1 MSVPMDAR
9 NHGLTKPSDLLGLAG
24 LYLYALGAMPST
36 VAAKTALLC
45 MAIGAALQWRSFW
58 QALRSQPLFWLLLAF
73 AAYLAIGAVIAS
85 QAFPQTSDD
94 QRRAV
99 LDLLAAS
106 GPPLL
111 LGAYWLRHDGQPR
124 RRTTHILLLA
134 AVGLLLTITYKG
146 AWSSLVQVANSSRFT
161 MGMSPNAAG
170 ILGGVLFWGALLGL
184 LSCIRL
190 SVAIHMRWPF
200 ALSMLALCLLGS
212 MMLVLSGSK
221 SAWVAT
227 ALALPPLAPLYIR
240 HALSQRQRRVAL
252 AVLAIGVLLVALYA
266 STLGRGVLE
275 TRTGSAITALAQI
288 LDEDSIDVK
297 DGSIGPRLQMW
308 NEAIANVEQHPLTGW
323 GPGSTKMLLRNSENP
338 EIRNFPHFHNLP
350 LHFLVSLGLLGT
362 LLFYAIQAGLALK
375 AWQSFRSGAA
385 AAEHAFFT
393 LGGLALF
400 HVAHLFQYRL
410 NNTPGQFL
418 LTLAGM
424 VALSAALQ
432 HQRHDARNES
442 PAAPH

>member
-1 MSVPMDAR
+1 MDAR
-9 NHGLTKPSDLLGLAG
+9 THDRTKPSDLLGLAG

-36 VAAKTALLC
+36 VAAKIAMLC
-45 MAIGAALQWRSFW
+45 MAVSAAMQWRSFW
-58 QALRSQPLFWLLLAF
+58 QVMRSQPLFWLLVAF
-73 AAYLAIGAVIAS
+73 AAYLAIGGVIAS
-85 QAFPQTSDD
+85 QVFPQTSDD

-99 LDLLAAS
+99 RDLLAAC

-111 LGAYWLRHDGQPR
+111 LGAYWLGKDGLTTA
-124 RRTTHILLLA
+124 RRTTHILPLA
-134 AVGLLLTITYKG
+134 AAGLLLTITYKE
-146 AWSSLVQVANSSRFT
+146 AWPSLLQSAGTARFT

-170 ILGGVLFWGALLGL
+170 VLGGMLFWGALLGL
-184 LSCIRL
+184 LACIRQ
-190 SVAIHMRWPF
+190 AAAMPMRWPF

-227 ALALPPLAPLYIR
+227 ALALPPIALLYVR
-240 HALSQRQRRVAL
+240 HALSQRQRRLSL
-252 AVLAIGVLLVALYA
+252 AVLAVGVVLVALYA

-275 TRTGSAITALAQI
+275 TRTSSALTALGQI
-288 LDEDSIDVK
+288 FDKDPIDVS

-308 NEAIANVEQHPLTGW
+308 NEAVVRIEEHPITGW
-323 GPGSTKMLLRNSENP
+323 GPGSARMLLSTSDNP

-375 AWQSFRSGAA
+375 AWQAFRSGAA
-385 AAEHAFFT
+385 TAEHAFFA

-400 HVAHLFQYRL
+400 HIAHLFQYRL

-418 LTLAGM
+418 LTLVGM
-424 VALSAALQ
+424 VALGTALQ
-432 HQRHDARNES
+432 RHRHDVRSES
-442 PAAPH
+442 PAARH

>member
-1 MSVPMDAR
+1 MDAR
-9 NHGLTKPSDLLGLAG
+9 NHGRTKPSNLLGLAG

-36 VAAKTALLC
+36 VAAKIAVLC
-45 MAIGAALQWRSFW
+45 MAVGAALQWHSFW
-58 QALRSQPLFWLLLAF
+58 QAMRSQALFWLLVTF
-73 AAYLAIGAVIAS
+73 AAYLAIGGVIAS
-85 QAFPQTSDD
+85 QNFPQTSDD
-94 QRRAV
+94 QRRAIR
-99 LDLLAAS
+99 DLLAAC

-111 LGAYWLRHDGQPR
+111 LGAYWLRHSGLTA

-134 AVGLLLTITYKG
+134 AVGLLLTLTYKDAWPSLSQSSG
-146 AWSSLVQVANSSRFT
+146 AARFT

-170 ILGGVLFWGALLGL
+170 ILGGLLFWGALLGL

-227 ALALPPLAPLYIR
+227 ALALPPIAILYIR
-240 HALSQRQRRVAL
+240 YALSQRQRRVAL
-252 AVLAIGVLLVALYA
+252 AVLAAGITIIALYA

-275 TRTGSAITALAQI
+275 TRTNSAISALEQI
-288 LDEDSIDVK
+288 LDEESIDVK
-297 DGSIGPRLQMW
+297 DGSIAPRLQMW
-308 NEAIANVEQHPLTGW
+308 HEAITKIEQHPLTGW

-338 EIRNFPHFHNLP
+338 EIRSFPHFHNLP

-362 LLFYAIQAGLALK
+362 LLFYAIQAGLAVK
-375 AWQSFRSGAA
+375 AWQSFRNGAA
-385 AAEHAFFT
+385 AAEHAFFA

-400 HVAHLFQYRL
+400 HIAHLFQYRL

-418 LTLAGM
+418 LTLVGM
-424 VALSAALQ
+424 VALSASLQ
-432 HQRHDARNES
+432 HKRHDVRNES
-442 PAAPH
+442 PAACH